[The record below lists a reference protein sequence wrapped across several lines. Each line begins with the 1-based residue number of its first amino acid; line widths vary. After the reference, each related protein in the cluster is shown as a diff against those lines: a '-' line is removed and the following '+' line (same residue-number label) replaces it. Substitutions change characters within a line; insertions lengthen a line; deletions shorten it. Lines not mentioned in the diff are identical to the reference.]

1 MKNFEYR
8 SLTKIIFGK
17 DEISKLERELSEFE
31 VKKLLLV
38 YGKGS
43 IKKLGIFDQVIF
55 ICKKLGIEVFEEGG
69 VRPNPDMS
77 SVRSGINTCR
87 TNDIDFVLAA
97 GGGSA
102 IDCAKAIA
110 FGTKYDG
117 DPWNVYL
124 LKDKATS
131 ALPLGVIITL
141 AATGTET
148 NGNSVISND
157 ETGEKRS
164 VAYPFSIPKF
174 AIIDP
179 SYTLS
184 VDRHHVIAGSMDIMM
199 HVFEQFF
206 SNTLRTET
214 SDYMSMGVIK
224 SVIEN
229 TNRYLNDEDGYET
242 RANISWASTIG
253 LNWILGVDKVGD
265 WATHRL
271 SYPITKEYGITHGY
285 ALALIF
291 TSWVRVA
298 LKYNSITMIPRLVT
312 LGEMIFNESD
322 YNKVPDLLD
331 NLFVSWGAKVKLSD
345 ELTDV
350 SKEKIDEIINNAL
363 ALGSVGTVIK
373 IDYDKSKEIFY
384 ESLGWWKNV

>member
-1 MKNFEYR
+1 MKNFEY
-8 SLTKIIFGK
+8 SSITKIIFGK
-17 DEISKLERELSEFE
+17 EEISKLERELNDYS

-38 YGKGS
+38 YGMKS
-43 IKKLGIFDQVIF
+43 IKNLGIYDQVLS
-55 ICKKLGIEVFEEGG
+55 ICEKLSIEVFEEKH
-69 VRPNPDMS
+69 VKPNPDIS
-77 SVRSGINTCR
+77 SVRNGIKTCQK
-87 TNDIDFVLAA
+87 NEIDFILAA
-97 GGGSA
+97 GGGSV

-110 FGTKYDG
+110 FGAKYDG
-117 DPWNVYL
+117 DPWDIYL
-124 LKDKATS
+124 LKDKAKS

-157 ETGEKRS
+157 ETNEKRS

-184 VDRHHVIAGSMDIMM
+184 VSKHHVIAGSMDIMM
-199 HVFEQFF
+199 HIFEQFF

-229 TNRYLNDEDGYET
+229 TNRYINGEDCYET
-242 RANISWASTIG
+242 RANLSWASTIG

-271 SYPITKEYGITHGY
+271 SYPITKEFNITHGY

-291 TSWVRVA
+291 TSWIRVA
-298 LKYNSITMIPRLVT
+298 LKYNSLTMISRLET
-312 LGEMIFNESD
+312 FGEMIFNETD
-322 YNKVPDLLD
+322 YKKVPDKLD
-331 NLFVSWGAKVKLSD
+331 ELFVSWGAKVKLSD
-345 ELTDV
+345 ELVDI
-350 SKEKIDEIINNAL
+350 KECKIDELIENAL

-373 IDYDKSKEIFY
+373 IDKEKAKEIFFS
-384 ESLGWWKNV
+384 SLGW

>member
-1 MKNFEYR
+1 MKNFEYQ

-17 DEISKLERELSEFE
+17 NEILKLDRELKAYN
-31 VKKLLLV
+31 VKKMLLV
-38 YGKGS
+38 YGRSS
-43 IKKLGIFDQVIF
+43 IKNLGIYKQVLF
-55 ICKKLGIEVFEEGG
+55 ICEKLGIEVFEESN
-69 VRPNPDMS
+69 VRPNPEMT
-77 SVRSGINTCR
+77 SVRSGINTCKE
-87 TNDIDFVLAA
+87 NDIDFVLAA
-97 GGGSA
+97 GGGSV

-110 FGTKYDG
+110 FGTLYDG
-117 DPWNVYL
+117 DPWDVYL
-124 LKDKATS
+124 LKDSATKS
-131 ALPLGVIITL
+131 LPIGVIITL

-157 ETGEKRS
+157 VTNEKRS

-184 VDRHHVIAGSMDIMM
+184 VERHHVIAGSMDIMM
-199 HVFEQFF
+199 HVFEQYF

-214 SDYMSMGVIK
+214 SDYMSMGIIK

-229 TNRYLNDEDGYET
+229 TNRYLNGEDSYET

-271 SYPITKEYGITHGY
+271 SYPITKEYEITHGY

-291 TSWVRVA
+291 TSWIRVA
-298 LKYNSITMIPRLVT
+298 LKYNSTTMIPRLRT
-312 LGEMIFNESD
+312 LGEMIFDEPD
-322 YNKVPDLLD
+322 YQKVPGKLEE
-331 NLFVSWGAKVKLSD
+331 LFESWGAKVRLSD
-345 ELTDV
+345 ELLYVDV
-350 SKEKIDEIINNAL
+350 KRINELIETAL
-363 ALGSVGTVIK
+363 ALGSVGTVVK
-373 IDYDKSKEIFY
+373 IDKEKALEIFKD
-384 ESLGWWKNV
+384 SLGW

>member
-17 DEISKLERELSEFE
+17 DQISNLERELEEFK
-31 VKKLLLV
+31 VRKLLLV
-38 YGKGS
+38 YGMSS
-43 IKKLGIFDQVIF
+43 IKNLGIYEQVIF
-55 ICKKLGIEVFEEGG
+55 ICNKLDIEVYEEGG

-77 SVRSGINTCR
+77 SVRSGIETCR

-117 DPWNVYL
+117 DPWDVYL

-164 VAYPFSIPKF
+164 VAYPFSVPKF

-184 VDRHHVIAGSMDIMM
+184 VDRYHVIAGSMDIMM

-229 TNRYLNDEDGYET
+229 TSRYLAGEDGYET
-242 RANISWASTIG
+242 RANLSWASTIG

-291 TSWVRVA
+291 TSWIRVA
-298 LKYNSITMIPRLVT
+298 LKYNSITMIPRLEII
-312 LGEMIFNESD
+312 GDMIFDGTD
-322 YNKVPDLLD
+322 YSLVPDKLD
-331 NLFVSWGAKVKLSD
+331 ELFSEWGAKVKLSE
-345 ELTDV
+345 ELKDV
-350 SKEKIDEIINNAL
+350 TLEEIDKLIENAL
-363 ALGSVGTVIK
+363 ALGSVGTVIE
-373 IDYDKSKEIFY
+373 IDKEKALEIFKN
-384 ESLGWWKNV
+384 SLGW

>member
-17 DEISKLERELSEFE
+17 DQISNLERELSEFE
-31 VKKLLLV
+31 VRKLLLV
-38 YGKGS
+38 YGMSS
-43 IKKLGIFDQVIF
+43 IKNLGIYEQVIF
-55 ICKKLGIEVFEEGG
+55 ICNKLDIEIFEEGG

-77 SVRSGINTCR
+77 SVRSGIETCR

-117 DPWNVYL
+117 DPWDVYL
-124 LKDKATS
+124 LKDKPTS

-164 VAYPFSIPKF
+164 VAYPFSVPKF

-184 VDRHHVIAGSMDIMM
+184 VDRYHVIAGSMDIMM

-229 TNRYLNDEDGYET
+229 TNRYLAGEDGYET
-242 RANISWASTIG
+242 RANLSWASTLG

-291 TSWVRVA
+291 TSWIRVA
-298 LKYNSITMIPRLVT
+298 LKYNSITMIPRLEII
-312 LGEMIFNESD
+312 GDMIFDGTD
-322 YNKVPDLLD
+322 YSLVPDKLD
-331 NLFVSWGAKVKLSD
+331 ELFSEWGAKVKLSD
-345 ELTDV
+345 EL
-350 SKEKIDEIINNAL
+350 KEVTLEEIDKLIENAL
-363 ALGSVGTVIK
+363 ALGSVGTVIE
-373 IDYDKSKEIFY
+373 IDKDKALEIFKN
-384 ESLGWWKNV
+384 SLGW

>member
-17 DEISKLERELSEFE
+17 DEISKLERELSGFK
-31 VKKLLLV
+31 VKKILLV
-38 YGKGS
+38 YGMGS
-43 IKKLGIFDQVIF
+43 VKKLGIYNQVIF
-55 ICKKLGIEVFEEGG
+55 ICDKLGIEVFEEGG
-69 VRPNPDMS
+69 VRPNPDIS
-77 SVRSGINTCR
+77 SVKSGIQTCR
-87 TNDIDFVLAA
+87 SNEIDFVLAA

-110 FGTKYDG
+110 FGTLYDG
-117 DPWNVYL
+117 DPWDVYL
-124 LKDKATS
+124 LKDNATS

-199 HVFEQFF
+199 HVFEQYF

-229 TNRYLNDEDGYET
+229 TKRYLAGEDGYET
-242 RANISWASTIG
+242 RANLSWASTIG

-271 SYPITKEYGITHGY
+271 SYPLTKEYEITHGY

-291 TSWVRVA
+291 TSWIRVV
-298 LKYNSITMIPRLVT
+298 LKYNSIIMIPRLVT

-322 YNKVPDLLD
+322 YNKVPDKLD
-331 NLFVSWGAKVKLSD
+331 ELFISWGAKVKLSD
-345 ELTDV
+345 ELKDV
-350 SKEKIDEIINNAL
+350 TEEEIDKLIDNAL

-373 IDYDKSKEIFY
+373 IDEEKAKEIFKI
-384 ESLGWWKNV
+384 SLGW